1 VRISQKMIS
10 SGRPRVGSVAPPVLG
25 AFAIVAG
32 GGGGFDLRNKMSFFF
47 SFEQFFSEGIL
58 L

>member
-1 VRISQKMIS
+1 MIS

-32 GGGGFDLRNKMSFFF
+32 GGFDLRNKMSFFSPLSIF
-47 SFEQFFSEGIL
+47 FFFSEGIL
-58 L
+58 LFEGLW

>member
-32 GGGGFDLRNKMSFFF
+32 GGFDLRNKMSFFF